1 MQAVHQLLQQV
12 LEVTVQVVVSGI
24 IISSICRVTVEDV
37 GGLFR
42 KRRKT
47 LRR

>member
-1 MQAVHQLLQQV
+1 MQAVHQVLQQV

-24 IISSICRVTVEDV
+24 FISSICRVTVDDV
-37 GGLFR
+37 GGLLR
-42 KRRKT
+42 KRRKA